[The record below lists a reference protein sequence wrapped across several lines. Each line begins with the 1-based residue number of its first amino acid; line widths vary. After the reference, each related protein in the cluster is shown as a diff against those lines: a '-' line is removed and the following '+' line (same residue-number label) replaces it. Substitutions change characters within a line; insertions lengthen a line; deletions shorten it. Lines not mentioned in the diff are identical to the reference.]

1 MDGSELTV
9 WGVWEWVQGEIRCS
23 QDLAKQLGL
32 ENEFCPLAQWWERVP
47 PLEQAQVQ
55 QVWQAWLAGE
65 RLDLQVGHGWV
76 LPSGGWRRLWVY
88 GQGWQGQ
95 KLGWVL
101 DVTALL
107 APGGME
113 RDELQTVLDAF
124 PGTVSW
130 IGQDLRYLGV
140 NHQLAHSLNLPVTA
154 FPGQEVGFLSP
165 NPVFNEF
172 VRGVFADPDRYLQ
185 RELELQVP
193 VGDGNHKTF
202 LVMAQKYQQG
212 SAAVFVGV
220 DITERR
226 RVEAQ
231 LRHSEDRFRRLIE
244 ELQVGLQ
251 LWGAQ
256 GEHVLSNRAALE
268 ILGMERGR
276 LDQIG
281 LYDRGWNVID
291 EQGQPLSSADLPVAR
306 VLADGQS
313 VRNLV
318 LGVYRQRYQDRVWL
332 LVTAEP
338 QVDEQGQVVQVICT
352 FSDITER
359 RRVEQALRESR
370 ERYALAV
377 AGANDGLWD
386 WDLSANEMY
395 FSNRW
400 QEMLGYREGEI
411 SPNPDEWID
420 RIHPEDRDRVRNEL
434 SAHLTGLTP
443 HFESEHRVVHR
454 DGRYHWML
462 CRGLAVRDT
471 DGQVYRMAGSQT
483 DITRRK
489 QTESQ
494 LRYDATHDSLTDLAN
509 RALFLECLEKALRC
523 HYFSRQDGVNFAV
536 LFLDLDRFKI
546 VNDSLGHM
554 SGDRLLVAI
563 AQQLRRCLRSG
574 DVLARFGGDEFAIL
588 LNGVTSALDATLIA
602 EQIHGAFKEPFP
614 LGADGL
620 EVFTSASVGLVLGP
634 GHYLRPEEV
643 LRDVDAAMHEAKL
656 RGKACTVV
664 FDHAMYTQALRLL
677 QVETDL
683 RRAIEREELCVFYQ
697 PIVSL
702 LTGALTGFEA
712 LVRWRHPQW
721 GLVSPG
727 EFIPLAEETGL
738 ILSLGRWVLHQ
749 ACDQM
754 RRWQRTL
761 PGTDQL
767 SISVNLSGRQLL
779 QPHLL
784 EQVGEILTDTSLDP
798 QFLRLEITESV
809 LGDYDEAV
817 TILKKLKDLGVDS
830 CIDDFGTGHSSLSRL
845 HRFPIDR
852 LKIDQSFVSQ
862 VEHDRESGEI
872 IRTIMSLAQSL
883 HMDVTAEGV
892 ETRAQRQLLQS
903 LDCQYAQGF
912 LFSRPLPS
920 AEMEAL
926 IQHLP
931 HW

>member
-1 MDGSELTV
+1 MGGSEPTV
-9 WGVWEWVQGEIRCS
+9 WGQWVWEPAGIRCTPK
-23 QDLAKQLGL
+23 LAAHL
-32 ENEFCPLAQWWERVP
+32 ELSEEVC
-47 PLEQAQVQ
+47 PLEQWWARVPTAEQGKVQ
-55 QVWQAWLAGE
+55 QAWQGWLAGTA
-65 RLDLQVGHGWV
+65 DLCLEHGWV
-76 LPSGGWRRLWVY
+76 LPGGDWRRLWVY
-88 GQGWQGQ
+88 GQVWQGQ
-95 KLGWVL
+95 RLGWVL
-101 DVTALL
+101 DMTALA
-107 APGGME
+107 APAGMGQA
-113 RDELQTVLDAF
+113 ELQMVLDAF

-130 IGQDLRYLGV
+130 ISQDLRYLGV
-140 NHQLAHSLNLPVTA
+140 NRQLARSLNLPVTA

-172 VRGVFADPDRYLQ
+172 VRGVFADPDRHLQ
-185 RELELQVP
+185 RELELKVP
-193 VGDGNHKTF
+193 VGEGNHKTF
-202 LVMAQKYQQG
+202 LVMAQKYHQG
-212 SAAVFVGV
+212 RAAVFVGV

-231 LRHSEDRFRRLIE
+231 LRHSEDRFRHLIE
-244 ELQVGLQ
+244 ELQVGVQ
-251 LWGAQ
+251 LWGPQ
-256 GEHVLSNRAALE
+256 GEHLLSNRAAQE
-268 ILGMERGR
+268 ILGLEMS
-276 LDQIG
+276 QIDKLG
-281 LYDRGWNVID
+281 LSGQGWNVID
-291 EQGQPLSSADLPVAR
+291 EQGQPLAPPDWPVVR
-306 VLADGQS
+306 VLRDGRS
-313 VRNLV
+313 VRNVV
-318 LGVYRQRYQDRVWL
+318 LGVYRPRYQDRVWL

-338 QVDEQGQVVQVICT
+338 QWDDQGHVMQVICT

-359 RRVEQALRESR
+359 RRVEQALRESQ

-386 WDLSANEMY
+386 WDLSTNQMY
-395 FSNRW
+395 FSRRW
-400 QEMLGYREGEI
+400 QEMLGYQKGEI
-411 SPNPDEWID
+411 SSNPDEWID
-420 RIHPEDRDRVRNEL
+420 RIHPEDRNRVRNEL

-454 DGRYHWML
+454 DGDYRWML

-471 DGQVYRMAGSQT
+471 DGQAYRMAGSQT

-494 LRYDATHDSLTDLAN
+494 LRYDATHDPLTDLAN
-509 RALFLECLEKALRC
+509 RALFLECLEQVLSATDAGG
-523 HYFSRQDGVNFAV
+523 HFAV

-554 SGDRLLVAI
+554 SGDCLLVAI
-563 AQQLRRCLRSG
+563 AQRLRLCLRPV

-602 EQIHGAFKEPFP
+602 DQIHQAFQEPFP
-614 LGADGL
+614 LGEDGL
-620 EVFTSASVGLVLGP
+620 EVFASVSIGVVLGP
-634 GHYLRPEEV
+634 GHYSRPGEV
-643 LRDVDAAMHEAKL
+643 LRDVDAAMHQAKL

-664 FDHAMYTQALRLL
+664 FDHAMHTQALRLL

-683 RRAIEREELCVFYQ
+683 RRAIERVELCVYYQ

-702 LTGALTGFEA
+702 ATGALTGFEA

-738 ILSLGRWVLHQ
+738 ILTLGRWVLQ
-749 ACDQM
+749 EACSQM
-754 RRWQRTL
+754 RHWQKTVPGAAHLTL
-761 PGTDQL
+761 
-767 SISVNLSGRQLL
+767 SVNLSGRQLL
-779 QPHLL
+779 QPHLV
-784 EQVGEILTDTSLDP
+784 EQVVDNLTATGLDP
-798 QFLRLEITESV
+798 QFLWLEITESV
-809 LGDYDEAV
+809 LGNYDEAV
-817 TILKKLKDLGVDS
+817 TILKKLKDVGVAA

-862 VEHDRESGEI
+862 AEHDRESGEI

-883 HMDVTAEGV
+883 HMEVIAEGV
-892 ETRAQRQLLQS
+892 ETQAQRQLLQT
-903 LDCQYAQGF
+903 LDCGYAQGF

-920 AEMEAL
+920 PEVEAL
-926 IQHLP
+926 LRQLP